1 MNLYLIVFTA
11 DTYKKEQI
19 YTIHKELFVA
29 LEQHFTLHLV
39 NYVDADTI
47 PSNAYKM
54 AFIAS
59 GGVEE
64 HVTQNFSI
72 FPYPITLLTDGINNS
87 LAASLEIAASIRSKD
102 MRVNIIHGTP
112 QEMTQKVLRHHQAF
126 AAKRALK
133 GKRIGVVGTPAPW
146 LIASHV
152 DYFLASQRWGVNYID
167 IPIEEIYKRFYSIAD
182 NEIGEQA
189 TLFSSN
195 AKACQDTTPEELLR
209 AMRLYKAIKLL
220 REEMHLDAITL
231 SCNSILSQLNTTG
244 CVAAA
249 LLNDEGIPT
258 SCEGDLQAIMTML
271 MAQVVTGKTS
281 FMGNISFINSQS
293 NEITLAHCSIPIQMT
308 DEYIL
313 RNHSGL
319 NKCISIQGIMHEGN
333 ITLFKCGGECLDK
346 YYVSEGYL
354 TDNTN
359 LITACRTQLRIKL
372 AKPINYFLTNPL
384 GNHHILLQG
393 NHAADLQEF
402 MRQNRCK
409 QYE

>member
-102 MRVNIIHGTP
+102 MRVKIIHGTP

-152 DYFLASQRWGVNYID
+152 DYFLASQRWGVN
-167 IPIEEIYKRFYSIAD
+167 
-182 NEIGEQA
+182 
-189 TLFSSN
+189 
-195 AKACQDTTPEELLR
+195 
-209 AMRLYKAIKLL
+209 
-220 REEMHLDAITL
+220 
-231 SCNSILSQLNTTG
+231 
-244 CVAAA
+244 
-249 LLNDEGIPT
+249 
-258 SCEGDLQAIMTML
+258 
-271 MAQVVTGKTS
+271 
-281 FMGNISFINSQS
+281 
-293 NEITLAHCSIPIQMT
+293 
-308 DEYIL
+308 
-313 RNHSGL
+313 
-319 NKCISIQGIMHEGN
+319 
-333 ITLFKCGGECLDK
+333 
-346 YYVSEGYL
+346 
-354 TDNTN
+354 
-359 LITACRTQLRIKL
+359 
-372 AKPINYFLTNPL
+372 
-384 GNHHILLQG
+384 
-393 NHAADLQEF
+393 
-402 MRQNRCK
+402 
-409 QYE
+409 